1 MVNLTTAVA
10 TLQGY
15 LDSIERIIGMFSA
28 TPGDRREIRYATAIL
43 LESVSREYRRH
54 GRLLAW
60 EREHYEPAMHRLFME
75 LRKTNLS
82 TEPGVELLDS
92 LYRARLEL
100 TESIDLLERSGQGMD
115 IFSSF

>member
-28 TPGDRREIRYATAIL
+28 TPGDRREIRYAMAIL
-43 LESVSREYRRH
+43 QEGVSREYRRH
-54 GRLLAW
+54 RRMSAW
-60 EREHYEPAMHRLFME
+60 ERGYYEPAMGRLFME
-75 LRKTNLS
+75 LRKANLS
-82 TEPGVELLDS
+82 TEPGVESLDS

-100 TESIDLLERSGQGMD
+100 TESIDLLKRSGQRMD
-115 IFSSF
+115 IRSSF